1 MYENG
6 YTLRKIESICGI
18 NRKKISIELKNL
30 GYKIKNNKTS
40 VDHLNENDFIEIIE
54 MYIAGNSL
62 NKIANNK
69 KVSLQYIRDYLVSKN
84 IIKLENTDNIDED
97 LIYKKY
103 FIDYQNAV
111 SISKELNIPYSQIRK
126 CFVRNKWEFRNSGRT
141 NLFNENIFDSIDT
154 EEKAYWLGFLFGDVY
169 NNGKGI
175 ELCLMREDK
184 YHLEKFLEFIDA
196 INVRVED
203 RIIKLNEKEF
213 PASRIT
219 LTSQHLSDTLT
230 NLGCVKKKS
239 LIVRYPNIDPKFDGS
254 FIGGYFDANG
264 CISNYKNSV
273 NMGIYSGSIK
283 MLEDIKYVLEIKNN
297 IIHTSKM
304 YKRYEKGYA
313 FGYLF
318 GGKPN
323 ARKLFSFCFDKVL
336 HIMLIRKKNRFEIV
350 D

>member
-40 VDHLNENDFIEIIE
+40 VDHLNENDYKEIIE
-54 MYIAGNSL
+54 MYIKGNSL
-62 NKIANNK
+62 TKIANNK
-69 KVSLQYIRDYLVSKN
+69 KVSLPYIKEYLISKD
-84 IIKLENTDNIDED
+84 IIIPEKENNIDD
-97 LIYKKY
+97 NLIYQKY
-103 FIDYQNAV
+103 FVDYQNAV

-126 CFVRNKWEFRNSGRT
+126 CFVRNRWEFRNSGRT
-141 NLFNENIFDSIDT
+141 NLFNENIFDSIDN

-169 NNGKGI
+169 NNGRGI

-184 YHLEKFLEFIDA
+184 YHLEKFLKFIGA

-203 RIIKLNEKEF
+203 RIIKLNGKEF

-219 LTSQHLSDTLT
+219 LTSQHLSDTLS

-239 LIVRYPNIDPKFDGS
+239 LIVRYPNINSKFDGS

-264 CISNYKNSV
+264 SISYNNKSLYMGIHSGNIEMLKDIKNIIEVKNKLIYKSKIFKKDESNYSFSYTFSGKENAKNLF
-273 NMGIYSGSIK
+273 NFCFNK
-283 MLEDIKYVLEIKNN
+283 IKY
-297 IIHTSKM
+297 
-304 YKRYEKGYA
+304 
-313 FGYLF
+313 
-318 GGKPN
+318 
-323 ARKLFSFCFDKVL
+323 
-336 HIMLIRKKNRFEIV
+336 IMLTRKKNKFEMV
-350 D
+350 N